1 VKCGCSLRCTTSNGT
16 CSYMATPAP
25 TDISSMQPELPGD
38 GVNGDMGIANGADD
52 DPLLTPNF
60 EETSFQWEFEG

>member
-1 VKCGCSLRCTTSNGT
+1 
-16 CSYMATPAP
+16 MATPAP